1 VTVTQAATL
10 DVAVSGSQTYG
21 GSPSFRGTDKA
32 PAGITVDTSGLKC
45 TTVGSSTTIAP
56 NLPVATG
63 PYTLLGSSCSGAT
76 LSGTDAATYAIAYTS
91 APNDFT
97 VTPAVLTVTAS
108 SGTMT
113 YGSPVPSITAAYTGF
128 VNGQTSSAL
137 TSRPSCSTTVTSS
150 SPVSGSPYVTSCGD
164 AVDPNYAF
172 TYDGGSVKVNQAQLT
187 ITASSGTMTYG
198 GTVPTITAGYS
209 GFVNGETPLN
219 LTTLPICAT
228 TATNSSSSSSSAY
241 PTSCTGAADSNYGI
255 TYVAG
260 SVSVASAP
268 LDVAVSG
275 SQTYGGSPSF
285 SGTDTAPSGVTV
297 TTTDLNCTTIRASTT
312 IVPSLAV
319 AGGPYTLLASSCS
332 GATLSGANAADY
344 SIAYTSAA
352 SDFTVSAAPLQ
363 ITASSTNVIYGTV
376 PTITPMATGFLNGD
390 TLSSL
395 TTQPTCS
402 TTVTSSSP
410 VSPPNYPSSCS
421 GASDPNYTI
430 SYIAGSITV
439 LPDPGHRG
447 HRF

>member
-1 VTVTQAATL
+1 L
-10 DVAVSGSQTYG
+10 
-21 GSPSFRGTDKA
+21 
-32 PAGITVDTSGLKC
+32 
-45 TTVGSSTTIAP
+45 
-56 NLPVATG
+56 
-63 PYTLLGSSCSGAT
+63 SGA
-76 LSGTDAATYAIAYTS
+76 DAATYAIAYTS

-97 VTPAVLTVTAS
+97 VTPAALTVTAS

-113 YGSPVPSITAAYTGF
+113 YGSPVPSITAAYKGF
-128 VNGQTSSAL
+128 VNEQTSSAL

-150 SPVSGSPYVTSCGD
+150 SPVSGSPYVTSCGG

-172 TYDGGSVKVNQAQLT
+172 TYDGGSVTVNQAQLT

-198 GTVPTITAGYS
+198 GTAPTITAGYS

-219 LTTLPICAT
+219 VTTLPTCAT
-228 TATNSSSSSSSAY
+228 TAPSSSSGSPY
-241 PTSCTGAADSNYGI
+241 PTSCTGAADSNYAI

-260 SVSVASAP
+260 SVSVAPAP

-297 TTTDLNCTTIRASTT
+297 TTTDLNCTTIGASTT
-312 IVPSLAV
+312 IAPSLSV
-319 AGGPYTLLASSCS
+319 AGGPYTLRASSCS
-332 GATLSGANAADY
+332 GATLSGADAADY
-344 SIAYTSAA
+344 SIAYTSGA

-430 SYIAGSITV
+430 TYIAGSITV
-439 LPDPGHRG
+439 LQDPGHRG